1 MMKKIITIGTT
12 LLCFVCS
19 FAQQDVQ
26 YTQYMYNKMAF
37 NPGYTATSGIPSI
50 VGLYRSQWIGIDG
63 APKNIVLSGQTP
75 IKENRQGIGFTVE
88 NDKIGPSSDTRLAFS
103 YAHPVMLSD
112 EIIMSLGV
120 NICGNFMEIDYDKLK
135 ILDHTDKELR
145 GKLSQF
151 SPNIGAGA
159 YFYSKKWFAGLSV
172 PDFLE
177 TKFYN
182 DIQSSVAKRKMHYY
196 LTGSYSFDLDDMIQF
211 KPGALIKMVPGAPL
225 GVDVSTTF
233 LFNDKLQLGI
243 SYRWGNALSFLTGFK
258 IGDFTVGY
266 AYDYSGGTVGTYTSG
281 THEAFLQFDILK
293 KHAENEDKDLPK
305 HNHNT
310 MTELLQRNKTEEQQ
324 DLELKNKPVKT
335 NPTTTTENKQFKNE
349 KHLRKEQA
357 KREKKI
363 KQAQEKALRKEARKK
378 EKVQQSRKEPSKE
391 KSVSKAKKS
400 R

>member
-1 MMKKIITIGTT
+1 MKKIITIGTI
-12 LLCFVCS
+12 LLCFACS
-19 FAQQDVQ
+19 FAQQNVQ

-37 NPGYTATSGIPSI
+37 NPGYTATSGIPRI
-50 VGLYRSQWIGIDG
+50 IGIYRSQWVGIDG

-75 IKENRQGIGFTVE
+75 IKEKRHGIGFTVD

-112 EIIMSLGV
+112 KIIMSLGV
-120 NICGNFMEIDYDKLK
+120 NICGNFMEIDYDKLQ

-151 SPNIGAGA
+151 LPNIGAGA

-196 LTGSYSFDLDDMIQF
+196 LTGGYSFDLDAMIQF
-211 KPGALIKMVPGAPL
+211 KPGALIKIVQGAPL

-266 AYDYSGGTVGTYTSG
+266 AYDYSGGTIGEYTSG

-293 KHAENEDKDLPK
+293 KHAENKDKDLPK
-305 HNHNT
+305 PNHNT
-310 MTELLQRNKTEEQQ
+310 ITDLLQRNKTEEQQ
-324 DLELKNKPVKT
+324 DLELKNKPVQT
-335 NPTTTTENKQFKNE
+335 NPTTATEKKQLKNA
-349 KHLRKEQA
+349 KHLGKEQA

-363 KQAQEKALRKEARKK
+363 KQAQEKALKK
-378 EKVQQSRKEPSKE
+378 EVRKQE
-391 KSVSKAKKS
+391 KTQKKKKTVGTTKNKK
-400 R
+400 

>member
-1 MMKKIITIGTT
+1 
-12 LLCFVCS
+12 
-19 FAQQDVQ
+19 
-26 YTQYMYNKMAF
+26 
-37 NPGYTATSGIPSI
+37 
-50 VGLYRSQWIGIDG
+50 
-63 APKNIVLSGQTP
+63 
-75 IKENRQGIGFTVE
+75 
-88 NDKIGPSSDTRLAFS
+88 
-103 YAHPVMLSD
+103 
-112 EIIMSLGV
+112 
-120 NICGNFMEIDYDKLK
+120 
-135 ILDHTDKELR
+135 
-145 GKLSQF
+145 
-151 SPNIGAGA
+151 
-159 YFYSKKWFAGLSV
+159 
-172 PDFLE
+172 
-177 TKFYN
+177 
-182 DIQSSVAKRKMHYY
+182 
-196 LTGSYSFDLDDMIQF
+196 F

-293 KHAENEDKDLPK
+293 KHAENGDKDLPK

>member
-1 MMKKIITIGTT
+1 MKKIITIGTI
-12 LLCFVCS
+12 LLCFACS
-19 FAQQDVQ
+19 FAQQNVQ

-37 NPGYTATSGIPSI
+37 NPGYTATSGIPRI
-50 VGLYRSQWIGIDG
+50 IGIYRSQWVGIDG

-75 IKENRQGIGFTVE
+75 IKEKRHGIGFTVD

-112 EIIMSLGV
+112 KIIMSLGV
-120 NICGNFMEIDYDKLK
+120 NICGNFMEIDYDKLQ

-196 LTGSYSFDLDDMIQF
+196 LTGGYSFDLDAMIQF
-211 KPGALIKMVPGAPL
+211 KPGALIKIVQGAPL

-266 AYDYSGGTVGTYTSG
+266 AYDYSGGTIGEYTSG

-293 KHAENEDKDLPK
+293 KHAENKDKDLPK
-305 HNHNT
+305 PNHNT
-310 MTELLQRNKTEEQQ
+310 ITDLLQRNKTEEQQ
-324 DLELKNKPVKT
+324 DLELKNKPVQT
-335 NPTTTTENKQFKNE
+335 NPTTATEKKQLKNA
-349 KHLRKEQA
+349 KHLGKEQA

-363 KQAQEKALRKEARKK
+363 KQAQEKALKK
-378 EKVQQSRKEPSKE
+378 EVREQE
-391 KSVSKAKKS
+391 KTQKKKKTVGTTKNKK
-400 R
+400 